1 VLEIFAADTASL
13 RVYFDD
19 QVMARLLGRINAPD
33 VANFFTNQGD
43 PPKHFTPIAIFL
55 KSMRVTSID
64 VISAWAKKLGEI
76 AKLAESD
83 GNDLLSN
90 YCLRCVSES
99 IEVLVSAESS
109 DIEMI
114 SEWLRALFDEDENS
128 ETLLWI
134 CRVL

>member
-1 VLEIFAADTASL
+1 
-13 RVYFDD
+13 
-19 QVMARLLGRINAPD
+19 
-33 VANFFTNQGD
+33 
-43 PPKHFTPIAIFL
+43 
-55 KSMRVTSID
+55 MRVTSID